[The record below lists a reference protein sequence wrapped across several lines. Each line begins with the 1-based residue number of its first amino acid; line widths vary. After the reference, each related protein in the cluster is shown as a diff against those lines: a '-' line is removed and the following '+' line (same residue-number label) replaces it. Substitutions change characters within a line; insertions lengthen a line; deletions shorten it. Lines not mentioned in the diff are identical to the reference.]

1 MSNKN
6 LDIETDIPFLK
17 VLVNNQK
24 NINQIMK
31 EGTEHIENYN
41 ALLEKFKV
49 LFTDLKNKLVEH
61 LTKIKNI
68 YDKME
73 ISTINFDIKIENKL
87 IEFIEYNNSVNN
99 IDINQYKI
107 ILTEKIDSINKIS
120 IDVNQ
125 NVNTE
130 KNNINEIKKNIKFLD
145 LVKNQKSKLE
155 NIIILNEN
163 IKKNII
169 SIADT
174 TTKLYDIYE
183 AVVKKLGDEIN
194 KNDMYKKINNNYIIL
209 KKFSLLIKQ

>member
-1 MSNKN
+1 
-6 LDIETDIPFLK
+6 
-17 VLVNNQK
+17 
-24 NINQIMK
+24 MK

-145 LVKNQKSKLE
+145 LVKN
-155 NIIILNEN
+155 
-163 IKKNII
+163 
-169 SIADT
+169 
-174 TTKLYDIYE
+174 
-183 AVVKKLGDEIN
+183 
-194 KNDMYKKINNNYIIL
+194 
-209 KKFSLLIKQ
+209 